1 MFNRE
6 SIKQRLVNSVKKI
19 EVEGWGEAYI
29 RQWSG
34 TERIEYLK
42 ASSDIKTDGEID
54 FTKVARN
61 QFELVAVGLCD
72 EQGNRLYGDDEIGEL
87 SKEINAE
94 VIELLFIE
102 VSKHNGLEVSE
113 IKEEIKNSET
123 TQKSDS

>member
-6 SIKQRLVNSVKKI
+6 VVKQRLVDSVKKI
-19 EVEGWGEAYI
+19 EIKGWGEAYI

-34 TERIEYLK
+34 AERIAYMK
-42 ASSDIKTDGEID
+42 ASSDVKTDGEID
-54 FTKVARN
+54 FEKVAGN

-72 EQGNRLYGDDEIGEL
+72 EQGNRLYGDDEISEL
-87 SKEINAE
+87 PKEIKAE

-123 TQKSDS
+123 TQKNDS

>member
-19 EVEGWGEAYI
+19 EIKGWGEAYI

-34 TERIEYLK
+34 SERVAYMK

-54 FTKVARN
+54 VAKVMEN
-61 QFELVAVGLCD
+61 QFTLVAVGLCD
-72 EQGNRLYGDDEIGEL
+72 EEGKRLYCDNEISEL
-87 SKEINAE
+87 PKEIKAE
-94 VIELLFIE
+94 VIEQLFVEI
-102 VSKHNGLEVSE
+102 SAHNGLEVSE
-113 IKEEIKNSET
+113 VKEEIKNSET